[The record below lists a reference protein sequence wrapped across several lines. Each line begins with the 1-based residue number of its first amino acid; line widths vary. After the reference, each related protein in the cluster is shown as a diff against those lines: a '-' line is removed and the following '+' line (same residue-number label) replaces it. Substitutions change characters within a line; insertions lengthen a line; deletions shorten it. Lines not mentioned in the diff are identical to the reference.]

1 MLRDGGTYVE
11 MGQFTDAGSIRTN
24 WHRICAKDLTILGSW
39 GFTADDIA
47 TGIDLLYRARD
58 RYPWLSMQTLF
69 PFTEQG
75 IAEAI
80 DAARQMR
87 TVKSTIV
94 PSPEL
99 LGPAGD
105 SFRLLP

>member
-1 MLRDGGTYVE
+1 
-11 MGQFTDAGSIRTN
+11 
-24 WHRICAKDLTILGSW
+24 
-39 GFTADDIA
+39 
-47 TGIDLLYRARD
+47 
-58 RYPWLSMQTLF
+58 MQTLF
-69 PFTEQG
+69 PFTEHG
-75 IAEAI
+75 IGEAI

-105 SFRLLP
+105 SGSKRQSGAAWICSDGKVAAEPRR